1 MKKCLFCLLFFLPN
15 MVLAQNG
22 HRHPFGNHLLLGIHN
37 GYAEDFVG
45 IRNDKFHSEYF
56 IGARAG
62 VSVASNLYGG
72 IQYRFIRADNF
83 GTPGQ
88 NFYMAGIWLR
98 GYLLHPLDKKNR
110 YRMGAF
116 LESGFLLGN
125 YAFENRNSV
134 QYPFEQPNS
143 WYLPFQMGAEYRL
156 FPFLT
161 LELALNLFYNNGK
174 SWDEHGIAY
183 LSIGANFH
191 L

>member
-1 MKKCLFCLLFFLPN
+1 MMMQFGAI
-15 MVLAQNG
+15 AQNG
-22 HRHPFGNHLLLGIHN
+22 HRHAFGEQILLGTHY
-37 GYAEDFVG
+37 GYDEDFVG
-45 IRNDKFHSEYF
+45 DRSNLFEFEHF

-62 VSVASNLYGG
+62 VSLVSNLYAG
-72 IQYRFIRADNF
+72 IQYQFIRSGNF
-83 GTPGQ
+83 ETPAQ

-143 WYLPFQMGAEYRL
+143 WYLPFLMGAEYRL

-161 LELALNLFYNNGK
+161 LELALNLYWNNGK
-174 SWDEHGIAY
+174 KWDENGIAY
-183 LSIGANFH
+183 LSLGANYH
-191 L
+191 W